1 MEQLL
6 VFVRFFRFLQDL
18 IVKRLQIALQA
29 GQVKFDGQYS
39 LKRE

>member
-29 GQVKFDGQYS
+29 PSTAKWNLMVS
-39 LKRE
+39 TP